1 MVVFERL
8 KVEQCRGELLNYIR
22 EITRYN
28 EIGRIVIDDSHDSH
42 R

>member
-1 MVVFERL
+1 M
-8 KVEQCRGELLNYIR
+8 EQCRGELLNYIVKR
-22 EITRYN
+22 GYN